1 MLLLKKFFLS
11 DAYRKLAKLCAKT
24 SIVDNPQKLPEEALG
39 FVTRGERAYT
49 RRETRGP
56 PMDEDRRHD
65 DQHRSGQLPP
75 KR

>member
-1 MLLLKKFFLS
+1 MTLHDPEWTLLVA

-24 SIVDNPQKLPEEALG
+24 SIVDQPHKLPEEALG

-49 RRETRGP
+49 RRETREP
-56 PMDEDRRHD
+56 SEVENK
-65 DQHRSGQLPP
+65 P